1 MAIQAGNRCYSGPAD
16 LPGEMPIFP
25 LSGAL
30 LLPGGQLPL
39 NIFEPRY
46 LAMIDDAIRGER
58 LIGMIQPALAE
69 PDGNAPSSLCRVGC
83 AGRLTQ
89 IAETGDGRYLIT
101 LTGVA
106 RFCVR
111 QELED
116 IAGYRRCEVCF
127 KEFVADFEPR
137 RGEEEIDRAAL
148 ERAFRSYLTAH
159 DLEAD
164 WDSVERA
171 SNVGLLTALCMM
183 SPWGPAEK
191 QALLEAPSH
200 KSRAETLIAIA
211 ELSLA
216 GGEGESPV
224 H

>member
-1 MAIQAGNRCYSGPAD
+1 
-16 LPGEMPIFP
+16 MPIFP

-46 LAMIDDAIRGER
+46 IAMIDDALRGDR
-58 LIGMIQPALAE
+58 LVGMIQPCLGDEHDCLTA
-69 PDGNAPSSLCRVGC
+69 SLCRVGC

-89 IAETGDGRYLIT
+89 VAETGDGRYLIT

-106 RFCVR
+106 RFCIR
-111 QELED
+111 NELPMHS
-116 IAGYRRCEVCF
+116 GYRHGEVCF
-127 KEFVADFEPR
+127 EEFLEDFEPR
-137 RGEEEIDRAAL
+137 QGEEEIDRPAL
-148 ERAFRSYLTAH
+148 VKAFRTYLSAH

-164 WDSVERA
+164 WESVDRA

-191 QALLEAPSH
+191 QALLEAPDH

-216 GGEGESPV
+216 GGDGESPV